1 MTRRQDCMKVKDIL
15 KNACLFIGEKELAK
29 TLEAET
35 PSLEGKDEEKVDVL
49 LRCFNLVNQEIASDY
64 LPFLCTEKIDVNNS
78 ILSFEDL
85 SKTLINVYELKGS
98 FGKSVRY
105 KLYPNYIEV
114 FGRAKSITYSFLPSD
129 FALSDEFEFYNGL
142 SARIY
147 AYGVASEYLLCDGL
161 SEDAEIWEERFKES
175 LFVLSRKKSE
185 TRLPKRRWI

>member
-1 MTRRQDCMKVKDIL
+1 MALFFKRIYDLRVDNDLLQRDIAKIL
-15 KNACLFIGEKELAK
+15 NVNKNTYPHWEKGMYEIPIDIIDKLANFYNVSIDYI
-29 TLEAET
+29 TGL
-35 PSLEGKDEEKVDVL
+35 
-49 LRCFNLVNQEIASDY
+49 SD
-64 LPFLCTEKIDVNNS
+64 D
-78 ILSFEDL
+78 
-85 SKTLINVYELKGS
+85 KGS

>member
-1 MTRRQDCMKVKDIL
+1 MKVKDIL
-15 KNACLFIGEKELAK
+15 KNACLFIGEKELALA
-29 TLEAET
+29 LEAET

-64 LPFLCTEKIDVNNS
+64 LPFLYTEKIDVNNS

-85 SKTLINVYELKGS
+85 SKTLINVYELKGN

-105 KLYPNYIEV
+105 KLYPNYLEV

-129 FALSDEFEFYNGL
+129 FTLTDEFEFYNGL

-161 SEDAEIWEERFKES
+161 SEDAEIWEKRFKES

-185 TRLPKRRWI
+185 TRLPKRRWL